1 MAIYQIGTDMN
12 RQYPK
17 SWQKCKLVDICDV
30 YQPKTIATKNLIQN
44 GNYPVFGA
52 NGQIGFYNKYNH
64 EEPVCLITC
73 RGATCGTINKSKPY
87 SWING
92 NAMVCYPN
100 VQDLDI
106 DFLFHLLI
114 QTNFK
119 PYISGSAQPQITRTS
134 LQPLYIVI
142 PPLAEQKRIV
152 KKIEELFG
160 VIDEQV
166 KRLETTQEALVSY
179 RQSILQQAFSGN
191 LYKAT
196 EWDTVLF
203 NDICTYIQRG
213 KSPRYIDY
221 STLPVINQKC
231 IRWNE
236 LQTQYLKY
244 IDPAQFDT
252 WTRER
257 HVNPMDILW
266 NSTGTGT
273 IGRAYLYRGTE
284 IKDAVVDSHVTIV
297 RPDIKKVNPTFLFF
311 YIQSPFVQDKIEKM
325 QSGSTNQVELA
336 RKEIQNVVIALPSLA
351 EQKAIV
357 KKIETAFAFADK
369 AQAAITDALEQ
380 AKQLKQS
387 ILKRA
392 FEGKLVSQDP
402 NDKPIDLTQL
412 KKDKQK

>member
-1 MAIYQIGTDMN
+1 MPATWKKYLLCDIGEIASGGTPSTKDFSNFGGNIGWITPADLTGYTNKYIEKGKRNLTEKGLSKSSAVLLPKGTVLFSSRAPIGYIAIAAN
-12 RQYPK
+12 P
-17 SWQKCKLVDICDV
+17 L
-30 YQPKTIATKNLIQN
+30 ATNQGFKNFIPNSKHVSSDFIYYFLWNSRNLIKSL
-44 GNYPVFGA
+44 A
-52 NGQIGFYNKYNH
+52 S
-64 EEPVCLITC
+64 
-73 RGATCGTINKSKPY
+73 GTT
-87 SWING
+87 
-92 NAMVCYPN
+92 
-100 VQDLDI
+100 
-106 DFLFHLLI
+106 FLE
-114 QTNFK
+114 
-119 PYISGSAQPQITRTS
+119 ISAKRFAQVPIA
-134 LQPLYIVI
+134 L

-152 KKIEELFG
+152 KKIEELFR

-166 KRLETTQEALVSY
+166 KRLEATQEALVSY

-257 HVNPMDILW
+257 HVKPMDILW

-284 IKDAVVDSHVTIV
+284 IKDAVVDMLFYANKSIAYKRLSIITHTIENK
-297 RPDIKKVNPTFLFF
+297 RYKKLF
-311 YIQSPFVQDKIEKM
+311 
-325 QSGSTNQVELA
+325 
-336 RKEIQNVVIALPSLA
+336 
-351 EQKAIV
+351 
-357 KKIETAFAFADK
+357 
-369 AQAAITDALEQ
+369 
-380 AKQLKQS
+380 
-387 ILKRA
+387 
-392 FEGKLVSQDP
+392 SQQMATY
-402 NDKPIDLTQL
+402 L
-412 KKDKQK
+412 